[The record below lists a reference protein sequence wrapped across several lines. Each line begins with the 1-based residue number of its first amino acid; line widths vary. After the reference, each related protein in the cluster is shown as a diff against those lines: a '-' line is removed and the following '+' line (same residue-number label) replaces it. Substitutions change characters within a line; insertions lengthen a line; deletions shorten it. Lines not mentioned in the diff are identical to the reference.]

1 MNITHY
7 FIEGGDVFKLCLIWF
22 CPNKL
27 DFEKREVDLNISLT
41 YMTEEDI
48 ARTFDPLIEQAK
60 ETISH
65 KYITK
70 GRPDL

>member
-7 FIEGGDVFKLCLIWF
+7 FSEAGETLKLHLIWF

-27 DFEKREVDLNISLT
+27 DFEKREIDLNVSHTCIDDD
-41 YMTEEDI
+41 DI
-48 ARTFDPLIEQAK
+48 LKTFDPLIKQAK

>member
-7 FIEGGDVFKLCLIWF
+7 FCEGGDAFKLCLIWF

-27 DFEKREVDLNISLT
+27 DFEKREIDLNISLT
-41 YMTEEDI
+41 CMTEEDI
-48 ARTFDPLIEQAK
+48 TKTFDPLIKHAK